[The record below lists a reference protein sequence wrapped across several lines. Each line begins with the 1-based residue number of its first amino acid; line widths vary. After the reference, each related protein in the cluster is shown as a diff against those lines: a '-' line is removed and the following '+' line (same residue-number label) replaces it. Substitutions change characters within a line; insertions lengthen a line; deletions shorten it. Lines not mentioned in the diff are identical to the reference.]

1 MRIDTFNQIA
11 QTYGV
16 QKTSGVQ
23 KVQPVSG
30 PKDKVS
36 ISQTGQD
43 YQVASTAVSEA
54 PDVRADKVSELKSKI
69 EAGTYSVEPGDF
81 ASKLLEAYNNKISL

>member
-1 MRIDTFNQIA
+1 MRIDTLNQIA

-16 QKTSGVQ
+16 QSTSGVQ
-23 KVQPVSG
+23 KTQGVSR

-36 ISQTGQD
+36 ISQTGHD
-43 YQVASTAVSEA
+43 YQVAAAAVTAA
-54 PDVRADKVSELKSKI
+54 PDVRADKVAELKSRI

-81 ASKLLEAYNNKISL
+81 ASKLLEQYNKKNL